1 LITKFLQNTDY
12 KRVVVNSVD
21 YTSLLINDDDILLG
35 LDSAK
40 TFKASKNKLDKLLP
54 SGKKFLDKKESGKEG
69 KKDGENK
76 KILERIREV
85 VNMILNSTSTIES
98 IDCSDIYSMN
108 NKKSFIQ
115 ILKSIKSD
123 DDKNNEFIETFGIDS
138 EILIMM
144 CERKRING
152 DLIDLIMN
160 EI

>member
-1 LITKFLQNTDY
+1 
-12 KRVVVNSVD
+12 
-21 YTSLLINDDDILLG
+21 
-35 LDSAK
+35 
-40 TFKASKNKLDKLLP
+40 
-54 SGKKFLDKKESGKEG
+54 
-69 KKDGENK
+69 
-76 KILERIREV
+76 
-85 VNMILNSTSTIES
+85 MILNSTSTIES

-144 CERKRING
+144 CERKRINQ